1 MKYLRG
7 IFDDWLT
14 RAAGIILLLII
25 AFVAFGVFSPL
36 PFIYPML
43 GVFVYGMVVVLFIA
57 GGIIFALASRRS

>member
-1 MKYLRG
+1 MKYIRA

-36 PFIYPML
+36 PFIYPFVGL
-43 GVFVYGMVVVLFIA
+43 FVYGMVIVLFIA
-57 GGIIFALASRRS
+57 GGIIFALAMLRS